1 VTVRRL
7 GIGLAATSLVA
18 AGCAGSRVPDPRP
31 TVATVLAGMATGDV
45 ATVCGALGP
54 RAVAELAADFG
65 GASCASTVATATRYV
80 SRRAGERAAVAAAH
94 VLPAMDLPLSPAP
107 YHAGDRTA
115 RVRIS
120 FHDPVL
126 GQLQLFDVTV
136 VRSGSGWQISS
147 GIDAL
152 FTLLSAD

>member
-1 VTVRRL
+1 VTLRRL
-7 GIGLAATSLVA
+7 GIGLFAAALVA
-18 AGCAGSRVPDPRP
+18 SGCGGSKVPDPRP
-31 TVATVLAGMATGDV
+31 TVAGVLAGLAAGDV
-45 ATVCGALGP
+45 AAVCGALGP
-54 RAVAELAADFG
+54 RAVAELAVDFG
-65 GASCASTVATATRYV
+65 GASCAGTVATATRYV
-80 SRRAGERAAVAAAH
+80 SRRAGERAAVAAAR

-126 GQLQLFDVTV
+126 GQDQLFDVTV
-136 VRSGSGWQISS
+136 ARAGRGWQISS

-152 FTLLSAD
+152 FTLLPAD